1 VPLGWV
7 DESGQARQAH
17 TRAPL
22 SLASGQPP
30 RDDPTDRRHGRANL
44 FRFCAPPRGWR
55 HVTVTAHRPRVDGAH
70 AMREVVDVHVPG
82 AERMI
87 VVIDHLNTDRAA
99 SLDHPVPPADAR
111 RIARPRDRRCTPRH
125 GSWLT
130 IAELELR
137 VLSSQGL
144 RQRLPERAA
153 RDHAVAAWIAPRNAH
168 HLRVHWRFSPEDARR
183 TMLHL
188 YPLPVCVTSC
198 LTRH

>member
-1 VPLGWV
+1 MTETISHATV
-7 DESGQARQAH
+7 RQTLNKPPA
-17 TRAPL
+17 TRGAAT
-22 SLASGQPP
+22 ASGCLG
-30 RDDPTDRRHGRANL
+30 RRM
-44 FRFCAPPRGWR
+44 APGWRPSKRGW
-55 HVTVTAHRPRVDGAH
+55 HASWPRPLPPCRWAGSMSPARTSRPTPALRCPWH
-70 AMREVVDVHVPG
+70 
-82 AERMI
+82 
-87 VVIDHLNTDRAA
+87 RAA

-188 YPLPVCVTSC
+188 YPLPGCVTYC